1 MRLKTLKAAAAAA
14 VTTLSLGAF
23 APSAS
28 AQAEMYLGQVFQ
40 AGFDYCPTG
49 SMMANGQ
56 ILSISQNSALFA
68 LLGTMYGGNGTT
80 TFALPD
86 LRGRSI
92 IHYGTGPGLS
102 AVTMG
107 QVSGAES
114 VTLTIQNMPAHNHQ
128 LLFDTG
134 AIASSAVESVERGL
148 SDPVDV
154 PALSQPG
161 ANTSNSTTVTGSNA
175 PVSIRSP
182 YLAMNTCIATQGIWP
197 SRP

>member
-1 MRLKTLKAAAAAA
+1 MI
-14 VTTLSLGAF
+14 VT
-23 APSAS
+23 
-28 AQAEMYLGQVFQ
+28 
-40 AGFDYCPTG
+40 
-49 SMMANGQ
+49 
-56 ILSISQNSALFA
+56 A
-68 LLGTMYGGNGTT
+68 LLIIFWVHGGRLRPDLIEVRPRAGTPRAPARAHAWIAHARPRAPIAPPCAPPMGLDALQTLGI
-80 TFALPD
+80 ALDLPD

-92 IHYGTGPGLS
+92 IHYGAGPGLS

-148 SDPVDV
+148 SDSVDV